1 MPEKSRRQRRDR
13 RLIVEDRLA
22 MDLTSLSNERT
33 LLNYVRTALAFLA
46 AGVAL
51 IRFFEEPGM
60 VIIGWVLLPLGIA
73 CAIFGVMRFAHVR
86 KVLRHQ
92 WHLRS
97 MEEDDQLER
106 DE

>member
-1 MPEKSRRQRRDR
+1 VPEKGRHRRTKRAVVIQ
-13 RLIVEDRLA
+13 DRLA

-33 LLNYVRTALAFLA
+33 LLNYIRTALAFLA

-51 IRFFEEPGM
+51 LRFFEAPGM
-60 VIIGWVLLPLGIA
+60 VIIGWVLLPLGVA
-73 CAIFGVMRFAHVR
+73 CAVFGILRFNHVR
-86 KVLRHQ
+86 KVLQQQ

-97 MEEDDQLER
+97 MEEDELED

>member
-1 MPEKSRRQRRDR
+1 MAEKRRRGDAGL
-13 RLIVEDRLA
+13 LIQDRLA

-60 VIIGWVLLPLGIA
+60 VIIGWVLLPLGIG
-73 CAIFGVMRFAHVR
+73 CVVLGVWRYMHVR
-86 KVLRHQ
+86 NVLRHQ

-97 MEEDDQLER
+97 MEAGEIDD
-106 DE
+106 DG